1 MGWFRVDLEATPE
14 YAVFDPEKPNQV
26 IVGPF
31 MSRPLNMKK
40 MEDQSKEQTVE
51 LLANVVRELSG
62 DWIVHVQCDQI

>member
-40 MEDQSKEQTVE
+40 IWDSDFGFAADSAATI
-51 LLANVVRELSG
+51 SF
-62 DWIVHVQCDQI
+62 